1 MKPSKPKI
9 ILIGNNP
16 SLAYL
21 ISRFAEQIGCQIT
34 VLKGIPLVEEIW
46 TKKPWLVLFSSMDSL
61 ESAQGLVSEL
71 AGSEIPVGVCASVGD
86 EVRAHELGADHCL
99 LHPLT
104 YDGFMAALM
113 ENGLAGISEAGRD
126 EL

>member
-1 MKPSKPKI
+1 MKPSNTEI
-9 ILIGNNP
+9 TMIGNDP

-21 ISRFAEQIGCQIT
+21 ISRFAEQSGCRLS
-34 VLKGIPLVEEIW
+34 VLKGIPSVEEIW
-46 TKKPWLVLFSSMDSL
+46 VRKPWLVLFSSMDSL

-71 AGSEIPVGVCASVGD
+71 AGGDIPVGVCASVGD
-86 EVRAHELGADHCL
+86 EARAHELGADHCL

-126 EL
+126 EP